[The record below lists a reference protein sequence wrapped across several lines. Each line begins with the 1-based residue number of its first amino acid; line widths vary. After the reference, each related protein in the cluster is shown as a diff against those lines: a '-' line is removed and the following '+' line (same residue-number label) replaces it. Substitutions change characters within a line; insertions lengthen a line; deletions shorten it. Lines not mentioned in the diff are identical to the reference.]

1 MDVGHGSDF
10 IGDNTPRSTG
20 INDYSGTLCLAALE
34 DQPTTHEASGVL
46 LRVGQNNGLPRT
58 IGTVFV
64 HCLLTQP
71 GNVINAERANKQE
84 GAKVGTGLGVIG
96 GAVVGAKIG
105 AGIGLAGG
113 GWAIPAT
120 VPLGVIGGICC
131 GVLRYK
137 VGKSVDQ
144 GQSK

>member
-1 MDVGHGSDF
+1 MDAGHGSDF

-34 DQPTTHEASGVL
+34 DQPKTHEPSGVL
-46 LRVGQNNGLPRT
+46 LRLGENDGLPKT
-58 IGTVFV
+58 IGVV
-64 HCLLTQP
+64 VVYCLLTQP

-84 GAKVGTGLGVIG
+84 GEKVGTGLGIVG

-113 GWAIPAT
+113 GWAIPGT
-120 VPLGVIGGICC
+120 VPLGLLGGIFC
-131 GVLRYK
+131 GMLGYI